1 MNDNLYIVEGENFIF
16 KNEFPKNSKVVFLD
30 KIQDGF
36 QNQFSLLSNFDEK
49 QEFLREKW
57 LMLQEQVFKRIKIK
71 LDKDKDFNYLLCNL
85 FFEASPNKINSIF
98 QFYKL
103 YLVLEYIKEEKIKN
117 VYLINISNEI
127 KNFFNSNINNFPF
140 SFKII
145 NTQKIDFSIKKILK
159 ELEKKKSYYFNI
171 KLFSK

>member
-1 MNDNLYIVEGENFIF
+1 M
-16 KNEFPKNSKVVFLD
+16 
-30 KIQDGF
+30 
-36 QNQFSLLSNFDEK
+36 
-49 QEFLREKW
+49 
-57 LMLQEQVFKRIKIK
+57 
-71 LDKDKDFNYLLCNL
+71 DKDKDFNYLLCNL

-145 NTQKIDFSIKKILK
+145 NTQKKKF
-159 ELEKKKSYYFNI
+159 FN
-171 KLFSK
+171 